1 MVKFAVATKPISFL
15 FKKSKSDTFSL
26 WGDSTL
32 TSISL
37 LVRPV
42 SPAFPSVLAVTEND
56 NDNIKDRK
64 LWQYLVSEIQ
74 ANGSSRTVDDRVLLL
89 LNVA

>member
-37 LVRPV
+37 SVRPV
-42 SPAFPSVLAVTEND
+42 SPAFPSVLAVTDND
-56 NDNIKDRK
+56 NDNIKDRE
-64 LWQYLVSEIQ
+64 LWQ
-74 ANGSSRTVDDRVLLL
+74 VLFDGQ
-89 LNVA
+89 